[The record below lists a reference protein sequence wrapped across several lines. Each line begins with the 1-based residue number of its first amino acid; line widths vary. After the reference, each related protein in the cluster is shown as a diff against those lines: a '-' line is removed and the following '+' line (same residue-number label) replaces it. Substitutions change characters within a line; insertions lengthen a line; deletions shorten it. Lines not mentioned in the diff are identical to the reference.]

1 MTANDLSLLYR
12 QHKDPVRVEPSGTL
26 TFPSDVLITENG
38 GQLLRKL
45 SE

>member
-26 TFPSDVLITENG
+26 TFPLDVLITEKT
-38 GQLLRKL
+38 LRMTNITL
-45 SE
+45 